1 LQRRLLLQVAG
12 VKLSKRLSSTPCVV
26 VASTAAASPLHMTA
40 IENCCINLMPGAA
53 AAANGWHRAEVVPL
67 LLLLLLLLLQVA
79 GVKLSKR
86 LSSTPCVVVAS
97 KWGQSANMERIMK
110 ASVSVISNML

>member
-1 LQRRLLLQVAG
+1 
-12 VKLSKRLSSTPCVV
+12 
-26 VASTAAASPLHMTA
+26 LH
-40 IENCCINLMPGAA
+40 PY
-53 AAANGWHRAEVVPL
+53 V
-67 LLLLLLLLLQVA
+67 LLLQVA

-110 ASVSVISNML
+110 ASVSVTKSVTKMTYDI

>member
-1 LQRRLLLQVAG
+1 MRV
-12 VKLSKRLSSTPCVV
+12 
-26 VASTAAASPLHMTA
+26 
-40 IENCCINLMPGAA
+40 
-53 AAANGWHRAEVVPL
+53 L
-67 LLLLLLLLLQVA
+67 LLLLLSLLQVA

-110 ASVSVISNML
+110 ASVSVICDMSHESGVHQQVTCRLNIKETCKVTQVKCKVTKVVSVVQRCVWWWPASGDNQPTWSAA